1 MKVKSKNFL
10 EEEESMI
17 LDFATSNSQILSAK
31 FNNVVTNNLKRELWE
46 DLTEQVNEVGGN
58 ELNWKQVRMRS
69 SFTPFLR
76 QRKAVKTL
84 QQKPYLET
92 IY

>member
-1 MKVKSKNFL
+1 MKVKSKNFS
-10 EEEESMI
+10 EEEESII
-17 LDFATSNSQILSAK
+17 LDFATCNSHILSAK

-46 DLTEQVNEVGGN
+46 DLTERVNEVGGN

>member
-1 MKVKSKNFL
+1 MKVKSKNFS

-31 FNNVVTNNLKRELWE
+31 FNNVVTNNLKRGLWE
-46 DLTEQVNEVGGN
+46 DLTERVNEVGGN

>member
-1 MKVKSKNFL
+1 MKVKSKNFS

-46 DLTEQVNEVGGN
+46 DLTERVNEVGGN
-58 ELNWKQVRMRS
+58 
-69 SFTPFLR
+69 
-76 QRKAVKTL
+76 
-84 QQKPYLET
+84 
-92 IY
+92 

>member
-1 MKVKSKNFL
+1 MKVKSKNFS

-46 DLTEQVNEVGGN
+46 DLTERVNEVGGN